1 MYTPLMR
8 MASVLKSAE
17 AAKALL
23 ADMTS
28 RNWEMDSK
36 CVCVCVCV
44 CACVCVRVCD
54 VCTCA
59 VINPLSYNTGVLSI
73 TCQH

>member
-36 CVCVCVCV
+36 CVRVR
-44 CACVCVRVCD
+44 ACVRACTHTRMHACV
-54 VCTCA
+54 
-59 VINPLSYNTGVLSI
+59 
-73 TCQH
+73 